1 MLATVLTVLTT
12 GLTAACS
19 GPEISGSAQPSGEND
34 PNSVAG
40 LPVTNGPSGLRA
52 DVAPAKLTVKGTDKG
67 ETDQLAEDA
76 LSDIYA
82 YWSQE
87 MPKDFGKDFTPPKKL
102 ISYDSTKSSF
112 TDCGQN
118 INSVQNAFYC
128 PTEDTVSW
136 DRAVLLPE
144 LQRQFGQMA
153 VVLVFAHEM
162 GHLVQFHIGA
172 VNTSTDTIIKEQQA
186 DCYAGSFM
194 RWTAEGN
201 APHFQLSTGDGLDQV
216 MAAMLLF
223 RDPTGSTDTGP
234 DAHGTAFDR
243 ITAFQYGFEDG
254 PQRCNQINAQEIRQ
268 RVTELGFTN
277 ASEAQ
282 TNDNLP
288 VNDQTL
294 AYLQTSLDDSFTA
307 TKSFEPPRITA
318 SGNGSCGDGSPNTPP
333 ASYCATANEV
343 SIDETRLQAI
353 ATPPGD
359 GTLSTDAS
367 GIGDFAAFAEIA
379 SRYVLAVQSNDKLS
393 ISDTTGTDTAG
404 TDTAGTDADR
414 GTSSTGGAGV
424 GADAGLRTACLTGAW
439 AGIARHGTSDP
450 NNKLR
455 LGSDDLDKAV
465 AELLS
470 SNSLIASD
478 NSGHVVPAGFTRIT
492 AFRTRFLQGA
502 KTCTNQ
508 YP

>member
-1 MLATVLTVLTT
+1 M
-12 GLTAACS
+12 
-19 GPEISGSAQPSGEND
+19 
-34 PNSVAG
+34 
-40 LPVTNGPSGLRA
+40 
-52 DVAPAKLTVKGTDKG
+52 
-67 ETDQLAEDA
+67 
-76 LSDIYA
+76 
-82 YWSQE
+82 
-87 MPKDFGKDFTPPKKL
+87 
-102 ISYDSTKSSF
+102 
-112 TDCGQN
+112 
-118 INSVQNAFYC
+118 
-128 PTEDTVSW
+128 
-136 DRAVLLPE
+136 
-144 LQRQFGQMA
+144 
-153 VVLVFAHEM
+153 
-162 GHLVQFHIGA
+162 
-172 VNTSTDTIIKEQQA
+172 
-186 DCYAGSFM
+186 
-194 RWTAEGN
+194 
-201 APHFQLSTGDGLDQV
+201 
-216 MAAMLLF
+216 
-223 RDPTGSTDTGP
+223 
-234 DAHGTAFDR
+234 
-243 ITAFQYGFEDG
+243 
-254 PQRCNQINAQEIRQ
+254 
-268 RVTELGFTN
+268 
-277 ASEAQ
+277 
-282 TNDNLP
+282 
-288 VNDQTL
+288 NDQTL

-492 AFRTRFLQGA
+492 AFRTGFLQGA